1 MMSLE
6 AFTDKCIEYIKA
18 DQPFIAYRHD
28 NGVGFLKKGLVGH
41 YRDTLGRERE
51 LRATAKEIEHFRRC
65 IKKMERDWRTWST
78 LCVVEYDGIIC
89 SKGHP
94 DVLEIVAARFR
105 EALP

>member
-6 AFTDKCIEYIKA
+6 AFLDKCIEYIKA

-65 IKKMERDWRTWST
+65 INKMGRDWQTLLT
-78 LCVVEYDGIIC
+78 LCVVEYDGKIFVT
-89 SKGHP
+89 GHE
-94 DVLEIVAARFR
+94 DVQKVVIARLK